1 MPLWSMDTNN
11 EKSWAAEQLAHADA
25 ITSNIQSASSKR
37 AQIYLVVWAVF
48 SVLLVLSIGILDRAG
63 MIAAMVVW
71 AVAVGAGAVWSRR
84 WGTIGRETNAQIR
97 RGATGWAVVY
107 AVVIA
112 CGAGA
117 DIQSLWFW
125 IAGSVATAVPL
136 LVAARTCAR
145 CNNVQ
150 PSASNGSDS

>member
-1 MPLWSMDTNN
+1 MGRGV
-11 EKSWAAEQLAHADA
+11 AAGED
-25 ITSNIQSASSKR
+25 
-37 AQIYLVVWAVF
+37 VW
-48 SVLLVLSIGILDRAG
+48 RAG
-63 MIAAMVVW
+63 
-71 AVAVGAGAVWSRR
+71 GAGAVGSR
-84 WGTIGRETNAQIR
+84 GGGAMGGGTNAQIR
-97 RGATGWAVVY
+97 GGATGGAVVY